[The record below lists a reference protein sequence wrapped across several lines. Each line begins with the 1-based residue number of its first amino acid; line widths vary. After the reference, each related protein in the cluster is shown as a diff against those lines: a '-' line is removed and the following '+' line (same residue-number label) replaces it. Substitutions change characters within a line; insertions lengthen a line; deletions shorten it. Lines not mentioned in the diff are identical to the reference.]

1 MKLRYLT
8 FAFLVALAFACND
21 EKGSGPKDGN
31 NGDSTQTGANITEEP
46 VSYTTPYSADSISH
60 NGYIAYDGAKQG
72 RRPVVLVVHEWW
84 GLGDYARRRARQ
96 LAELGY
102 LAMAVDMYGGQKQ
115 GPDPES
121 AGKLAGPFYQNP
133 ELTRQGLDA
142 AIAKIKQHAQAD
154 TTRIAAI
161 GYCFGGYTVLNAA
174 NLGTDFKGVV
184 SFHGDLVGAPVDKNK
199 LKAAILICHGEADNF
214 VPQAQVDAFRKSM
227 DSIGANYTFK
237 SYPNATH
244 AFTNPNATELGKKF
258 NLPISYNAAADSAS
272 WIEMK
277 NFLSSVLK

>member
-1 MKLRYLT
+1 MKLRYLA

-21 EKGSGPKDGN
+21 EKASGSKDGN
-31 NGDSTQTGANITEEP
+31 GGDSTQTGANITEEP
-46 VSYTTPYSADSISH
+46 VSYTTAYSVDSTSH
-60 NGYIAYDGAKQG
+60 NGYIVYDAAKQG

-84 GLGDYARRRARQ
+84 GVGDYVRSRARQ

-102 LAMAVDMYGGQKQ
+102 LAVAVDMYGGQKQ

-121 AGKLAGPFYQNP
+121 AGKLATPFYQNP

-142 AIAKIKQHAQAD
+142 AIAKIKQHPQAD

-161 GYCFGGYTVLNAA
+161 GYCFGGYTAFNAA
-174 NLGTDFKGVV
+174 KLGSDFKGVV
-184 SFHGDLVGAPVDKNK
+184 VFHGDLIGAPVDKNK
-199 LKAAILICHGEADNF
+199 LKAAVLVCHGEADNF
-214 VPQAQVDAFRKSM
+214 VPQSQVDAFRKSM

-244 AFTNPNATELGKKF
+244 AFTNPNATEVGKKF

-277 NFLSSVLK
+277 NFLGSVLK

>member
-1 MKLRYLT
+1 MKLRYLP
-8 FAFLVALAFACND
+8 FVLLAALAFACND
-21 EKGSGPKDGN
+21 EKASGTPDGN
-31 NGDSTQTGANITEEP
+31 NGDSTQTKADIIEEP
-46 VSYTTPYSADSISH
+46 VSYNTPYSSDSISH
-60 NGYIAYDGAKQG
+60 SGYIVYDKAKQG
-72 RRPVVLVVHEWW
+72 RLPVVLVVHEWW
-84 GLGDYARRRARQ
+84 GVGDYARRRARQ

-121 AGKLAGPFYQNP
+121 AGKLATPFYQNP

-142 AIAKIKQHAQAD
+142 AIAKLKQHAQAD
-154 TTRIAAI
+154 TTRMAAI

-174 NLGTDFKGVV
+174 KLGSDFKGVV

-199 LKAAILICHGEADNF
+199 LKAAILVCHGEADNF
-214 VPQAQVDAFRKSM
+214 VPQSQVDAFRKSM

-258 NLPISYNAAADSAS
+258 NLPITYNAAADSAS
-272 WIEMK
+272 WVEMK
-277 NFLSSVLK
+277 DFLGKVLK

>member
-1 MKLRYLT
+1 MKLRYLSLT
-8 FAFLVALAFACND
+8 FLAMLAFACNN
-21 EKGSGPKDGN
+21 EKASGTTDTN
-31 NGDSTQTGANITEEP
+31 NGDSTQTAMNIVEEP
-46 VSYTTPYSADSISH
+46 VSYAAPYTKDSSL
-60 NGYIAYDGAKQG
+60 GYIAYDKNKEG

-84 GLGDYARRRARQ
+84 GAGDYVRTRARQ

-121 AGKLAGPFYQNP
+121 AGKLATPFYQNP
-133 ELTRQGLDA
+133 DLTRQGLDA
-142 AIAKIKQHAQAD
+142 AIARIRQHPQAD
-154 TTRIAAI
+154 TGRIAAI

-174 NLGTDFKGVV
+174 KLGSDFKAVV
-184 SFHGDLVGAPVDKNK
+184 SFHGDLTGAPVDKNK
-199 LKAAILICHGEADNF
+199 LKAAVLICHGEADSF
-214 VPQAQVDAFRKSM
+214 VPQSQVDAFRKSM
-227 DSIGANYTFK
+227 DSAGANYTFK

-244 AFTNPNATELGKKF
+244 AFTNPNATDMGKKF

-272 WIEMK
+272 WAEMK